1 MRRRKIKNKDN
12 KHTNQHEFL
21 RVSTRKRQANKAIH
35 DNDLM
40 MLSDSQISDYDFEKP
55 VEYTETN
62 KLYNQL
68 LQAPEF
74 LLSMQPR
81 MIEDVESEDEESQ
94 LEDN

>member
-1 MRRRKIKNKDN
+1 
-12 KHTNQHEFL
+12 
-21 RVSTRKRQANKAIH
+21 
-35 DNDLM
+35 M
-40 MLSDSQISDYDFEKP
+40 MLSDSQISDYDLVGPE
-55 VEYTETN
+55 EYTETN